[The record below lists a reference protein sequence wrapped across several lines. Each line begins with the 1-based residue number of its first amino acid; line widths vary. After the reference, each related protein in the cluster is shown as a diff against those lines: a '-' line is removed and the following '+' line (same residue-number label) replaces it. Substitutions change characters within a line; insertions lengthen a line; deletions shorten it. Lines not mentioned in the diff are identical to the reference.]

1 MIIMLLIIA
10 SLIISVGLT
19 VAVAE
24 LEARETELLGYSE
37 QQ

>member
-10 SLIISVGLT
+10 SVMLSVGLM
-19 VAVAE
+19 AVLAE

-37 QQ
+37 PQ